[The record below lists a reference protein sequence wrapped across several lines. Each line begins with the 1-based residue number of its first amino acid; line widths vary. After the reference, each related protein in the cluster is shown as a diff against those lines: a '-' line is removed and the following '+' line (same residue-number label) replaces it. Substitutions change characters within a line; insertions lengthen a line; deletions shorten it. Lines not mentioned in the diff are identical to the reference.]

1 MISIEQRGQIGS
13 RMRTER
19 ARLGLTQKALAERI
33 GSSRL
38 TILSYESGKAL
49 PGTEMLLLLNQ
60 AGVDIQFVL
69 TGDSRITVMKQR
81 ALFERAFLEIS
92 RQANEHQMKLTESEH
107 LDKAWAVF
115 DALYSAASLAKDPH
129 EALVST

>member
-1 MISIEQRGQIGS
+1 MISTEQKVQIGS
-13 RMRTER
+13 RMRAER
-19 ARLGLTQKALAERI
+19 TRLGLTQKALAEQI

-38 TILSYESGKAL
+38 TILSYESGKVL

-60 AGVDIQFVL
+60 AGIDIQFVL
-69 TGDSRITVMKQR
+69 TGDTRVTVMKQR

-92 RQANEHQMKLTESEH
+92 RQANEHQLKLTESEH

-115 DALYSAASLAKDPH
+115 DALYSAASVLKEH
-129 EALVST
+129 VALRQ